1 MRYAKGQKETSHEQI
16 VKAAAKRF
24 RRDGIAAAGMTGIMA
39 EAGLTNGGFYSH
51 FRSKSDLIKEG
62 LERALADQLQSLSEP
77 DPKPG
82 ALAHLIRSY
91 LSQHHRDRPGTGC
104 ASAALLPEIARQPL
118 SVRKAYT
125 ARLRTLIEQMAR
137 RLPQENS
144 IPEAQDTAIA
154 IFAVFIGT
162 LQLSRAV
169 NDPKLSDAML
179 AAGIRAATALAG
191 LADGS
196 VEHEGVRG

>member
-1 MRYAKGQKETSHEQI
+1 MRYAKGQKETSHERI
-16 VKAAAKRF
+16 VRAAAKRF

-51 FRSKSDLIKEG
+51 FRSKSDLVREG
-62 LERALADQLQSLSEP
+62 LERALADQLQSLAEP

-137 RLPQENS
+137 RLPQNGS
-144 IPEAQDTAIA
+144 IPESQDTAIA
-154 IFAVFIGT
+154 ILAVFIGT

-169 NDPKLSDAML
+169 SDPALSDAML
-179 AAGIRAATALAG
+179 AAGARAATTLAG

-196 VEHEGVRG
+196 VEA

>member
-1 MRYAKGQKETSHEQI
+1 MRYAKRQKEISHERI
-16 VKAAAKRF
+16 VKAAARRF

-51 FRSKSDLIKEG
+51 FRSKSDLVREG
-62 LERALADQLQSLSEP
+62 LERALADQLQSLAEP
-77 DPKPG
+77 APKPG

-91 LSQHHRDRPGTGC
+91 LSRHHRDRPGTGC

-137 RLPQENS
+137 RLPPNNS
-144 IPEAQDTAIA
+144 VPEAQDTAIA
-154 IFAVFIGT
+154 ILAVFIGA

-169 NDPKLSDAML
+169 DDRDLSDAML

-191 LADGS
+191 LDDGS
-196 VEHEGVRG
+196 VEHEGVEG

>member
-1 MRYAKGQKETSHEQI
+1 MRYAKGQKETSHERI
-16 VKAAAKRF
+16 VRAAAKRF

-51 FRSKSDLIKEG
+51 FRSKSDLVREG
-62 LERALADQLQSLSEP
+62 LERALADQLQSLAAP
-77 DPKPG
+77 DPKPD

-137 RLPQENS
+137 RLPQNGS
-144 IPEAQDTAIA
+144 IPESQDTAIA
-154 IFAVFIGT
+154 ILAVFIGT

-169 NDPKLSDAML
+169 SDPALSDAML
-179 AAGIRAATALAG
+179 AAGVRAATTLAG
-191 LADGS
+191 LADDS
-196 VEHEGVRG
+196 AQHERLQQ

>member
-1 MRYAKGQKETSHEQI
+1 MRYAKGQKETSHERI

-51 FRSKSDLIKEG
+51 FRSKSDLVREG
-62 LERALADQLQSLSEP
+62 LDRALADQLQSLAEP
-77 DPKPG
+77 NPKPG

-104 ASAALLPEIARQPL
+104 ASAALLPEIARQPH
-118 SVRKAYT
+118 SIRKAYT
-125 ARLRTLIEQMAR
+125 ARLRTLIEQLTR
-137 RLPQENS
+137 RLPQNGS
-144 IPEAQDTAIA
+144 ISESQDTAIA
-154 IFAVFIGT
+154 ILAVFIGT

-169 NDPKLSDAML
+169 DDPDLSDAML
-179 AAGIRAATALAG
+179 AAGIRAATTLAG
-191 LADGS
+191 LTDDS
-196 VEHEGVRG
+196 VEHEGVQG